1 MPTMTSHLV
10 DRMVSLIS
18 KKNLQQLVSSIIK
31 YPKCIPIIKH
41 PVCIVSIS
49 HHLISSFYIILY
61 RKDFIIWYRI
71 TIILSLQKKYPLFY
85 IRKDFFQYM
94 LTISQPIT
102 WSSGLMVTSMDP
114 VSILSSVHWWSV
126 NHENKPQKK
135 KKGYI
140 CSLSLRYT
148 IPDYFQKRSS
158 NFLFI
163 CWCCC
168 LLISPSP
175 MQPRP
180 KCNRWDRRS
189 SMGTKNCWLVVW
201 NIFIFPY
208 IWE

>member
-1 MPTMTSHLV
+1 M
-10 DRMVSLIS
+10 
-18 KKNLQQLVSSIIK
+18 VSSIIK

-71 TIILSLQKKYPLFY
+71 TIILSLQKKNILFSISERIFFNICWRSANQSPGRQDWWSPQWIQYPY
-85 IRKDFFQYM
+85 WAVSTD
-94 LTISQPIT
+94 
-102 WSSGLMVTSMDP
+102 G
-114 VSILSSVHWWSV
+114 VSIMKI
-126 NHENKPQKK
+126 NHRKK
-135 KKGYI
+135 KKRYI